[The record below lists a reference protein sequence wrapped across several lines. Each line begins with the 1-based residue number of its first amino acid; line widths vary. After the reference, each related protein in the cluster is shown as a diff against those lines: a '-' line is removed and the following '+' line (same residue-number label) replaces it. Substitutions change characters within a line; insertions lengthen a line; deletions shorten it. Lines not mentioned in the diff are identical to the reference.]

1 MGTGQNSQGGTPGAC
16 SCPCL
21 PERIMF
27 TADHKDACGD
37 TKEDAFPLIV
47 KQEDLYPHL
56 VLVPGLHEIQNL
68 RLGAHPQ

>member
-1 MGTGQNSQGGTPGAC
+1 
-16 SCPCL
+16 
-21 PERIMF
+21 MF